1 MTCLF
6 EGNSLIL
13 MDLRI
18 HLACCWELLE
28 LVPRHSGGVKA
39 GVPAVAV
46 STASTPSNSSLTP
59 RSAIFTC
66 VDINIDISVDIIDIS
81 VDIIDISMQIS
92 AVLTSPLSARS
103 RLLGLMSR
111 WITFW

>member
-1 MTCLF
+1 MTL
-6 EGNSLIL
+6 LARMK
-13 MDLRI
+13 MDIKLTNNT

-59 RSAIFTC
+59 RSAIFTW
-66 VDINIDISVDIIDIS
+66 VDINIDISVDI
-81 VDIIDISMQIS
+81 
-92 AVLTSPLSARS
+92 L
-103 RLLGLMSR
+103 
-111 WITFW
+111 